1 MPQMIGGTKYSVV
14 DGSGGG
20 APMGGT
26 SYSMTGDREF
36 TKMSSC
42 CSY

>member
-1 MPQMIGGTKYSVV
+1 MPQMIGGTKYSAV
-14 DGSGGG
+14 DGSGGP
-20 APMGGT
+20 AKGGT